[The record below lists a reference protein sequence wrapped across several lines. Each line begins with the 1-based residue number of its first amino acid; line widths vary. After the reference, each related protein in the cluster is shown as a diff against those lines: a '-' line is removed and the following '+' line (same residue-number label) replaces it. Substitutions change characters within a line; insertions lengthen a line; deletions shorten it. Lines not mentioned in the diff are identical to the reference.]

1 MGFIFS
7 KILDFFSR
15 SRNNFRIIILG
26 IQNAGKTTIL
36 YRLSIGQLVK
46 TTPTIGSNV
55 EEISYNN
62 VKLQAWDLGGQES
75 SRSMWEVYFVNTDAV
90 IYVID
95 THDETFDESKAQ
107 FYKLLKHD
115 ALKNA
120 IILIYANKQDLP
132 GAKSMAEIISI
143 YELDSIK
150 DHIWHIQPC
159 SAHTGE
165 GLITGMKWLS
175 DQLVFKSNNNFPI
188 NPYIDYSAN
197 NAGENTDKNKK
208 KETNEIQ
215 EIKEDKDINYTNNIN
230 NKEVIENSV
239 EKENNN
245 INDNNIENNIINNE
259 NNNDDKN
266 NQDNNIDHEN
276 NDENQENK

>member
-7 KILDFFSR
+7 KILEFFSR
-15 SRNNFRIIILG
+15 SRNKFKIILLG

-75 SRSMWEVYFVNTDAV
+75 SRSMWEVYYVNTDAI

-95 THDETFDESKAQ
+95 THDETFDDSKEQ
-107 FYKLLKHD
+107 FYKLLKND
-115 ALKNA
+115 TLKNA

-132 GAKSMAEIISI
+132 GAKSIEEIMQI
-143 YELDSIK
+143 YGFDNIK

-159 SAHTGE
+159 SAMTGE

-175 DQLVFKSNNNFPI
+175 DQLVFKSDNNFPI
-188 NPYIDYSAN
+188 NPYVDYSEN
-197 NAGENTDKNKK
+197 NKGENQEET
-208 KETNEIQ
+208 KESEI
-215 EIKEDKDINYTNNIN
+215 NNIN
-230 NKEVIENSV
+230 N
-239 EKENNN
+239 N
-245 INDNNIENNIINNE
+245 INNEIMEDNKEENNIENKKE
-259 NNNDDKN
+259 ETLEEK
-266 NQDNNIDHEN
+266 IDSI
-276 NDENQENK
+276 DNQEK

>member
-15 SRNNFRIIILG
+15 SRNNFKIIILG

-75 SRSMWEVYFVNTDAV
+75 TRSIWNVYYVNTDAI

-95 THDETFDESKAQ
+95 THDETYDDSKTQ
-107 FYKLLKHD
+107 FYKLLSNET
-115 ALKNA
+115 LKNA

-132 GAKSMAEIISI
+132 GAKNVAEIIQI
-143 YELDSIK
+143 YELDTIK

-159 SAHTGE
+159 SAQTGE

-175 DQLVFKSNNNFPI
+175 DQLIFRSNNNFPI
-188 NPYIDYSAN
+188 NPYVDYP
-197 NAGENTDKNKK
+197 ETKNEKK
-208 KETNEIQ
+208 KET
-215 EIKEDKDINYTNNIN
+215 
-230 NKEVIENSV
+230 
-239 EKENNN
+239 KENNISESN
-245 INDNNIENNIINNE
+245 TDINTSSQNNIESANNVSSSVAVNNE
-259 NNNDDKN
+259 EKIDD
-266 NQDNNIDHEN
+266 DNEV
-276 NDENQENK
+276 NKQ

>member
-15 SRNNFRIIILG
+15 SRNNFKIIILG

-75 SRSMWEVYFVNTDAV
+75 TRSIWNVYYVNTDAI

-95 THDETFDESKAQ
+95 THDETYDDSKTQ
-107 FYKLLKHD
+107 FYKLLSNET
-115 ALKNA
+115 LKNA

-132 GAKSMAEIISI
+132 GAKNVAEIIQI
-143 YELDSIK
+143 YELDTIK

-159 SAHTGE
+159 SAQTGE

-175 DQLVFKSNNNFPI
+175 DQLVFRSNNNFPI
-188 NPYIDYSAN
+188 NPYVDYP
-197 NAGENTDKNKK
+197 ETKNEKK
-208 KETNEIQ
+208 KET
-215 EIKEDKDINYTNNIN
+215 
-230 NKEVIENSV
+230 
-239 EKENNN
+239 KENNISESN
-245 INDNNIENNIINNE
+245 TDINTSSQNNIEGANNVSSSVAVNSEEKIDDDNE
-259 NNNDDKN
+259 V
-266 NQDNNIDHEN
+266 
-276 NDENQENK
+276 NKQ

>member
-15 SRNNFRIIILG
+15 SRNNFKIIILG

-75 SRSMWEVYFVNTDAV
+75 TRSVWNVYFVNTDAI

-95 THDETFDESKAQ
+95 THDETYDDSKTQ
-107 FYKLLKHD
+107 FYKLLSND

-132 GAKSMAEIISI
+132 GAKSVAEIIQI
-143 YELDSIK
+143 YELDTIK

-159 SAHTGE
+159 SAQTGE

-188 NPYIDYSAN
+188 NPYVDYP
-197 NAGENTDKNKK
+197 ETKNVKK
-208 KETNEIQ
+208 
-215 EIKEDKDINYTNNIN
+215 
-230 NKEVIENSV
+230 IEK
-239 EKENNN
+239 EKENKVSTTESTTE
-245 INDNNIENNIINNE
+245 INDTNNNNQNTISNMNSSVEPNQVEKIDDDTNE
-259 NNNDDKN
+259 NK
-266 NQDNNIDHEN
+266 
-276 NDENQENK
+276 

>member
-15 SRNNFRIIILG
+15 SRNKFKIILLG

-75 SRSMWEVYFVNTDAV
+75 VRSMWEVYFINTDAI

-95 THDETFDESKAQ
+95 THDETYDDSKEQ
-107 FYKLLKHD
+107 FYKLLKND
-115 ALKNA
+115 TLKNS

-132 GAKSMAEIISI
+132 GAKSVSEIIQI
-143 YELDSIK
+143 YGLDNIK

-159 SAHTGE
+159 SATTGE

-175 DQLVFKSNNNFPI
+175 DQLVFKSDNHFPI
-188 NPYIDYSAN
+188 NPYIDYSQKN
-197 NAGENTDKNKK
+197 NL
-208 KETNEIQ
+208 
-215 EIKEDKDINYTNNIN
+215 EDEEN
-230 NKEVIENSV
+230 NKENEI
-239 EKENNN
+239 NNN
-245 INDNNIENNIINNE
+245 INDEIKEETINKNNNIMENANEENKEEKIDNDNEKNINNIENEENI
-259 NNNDDKN
+259 K
-266 NQDNNIDHEN
+266 Q
-276 NDENQENK
+276 

>member
-15 SRNNFRIIILG
+15 SRNNFKIIILG

-62 VKLQAWDLGGQES
+62 VKLQAWDLSGQES
-75 SRSMWEVYFVNTDAV
+75 TRSVWNEYFINTDAI

-95 THDETFDESKAQ
+95 THDETYDDSKDQ
-107 FYKLLKHD
+107 FYKLLKND

-132 GAKSMAEIISI
+132 GAKDVGEIIRI
-143 YELDSIK
+143 YELDKIK

-188 NPYIDYSAN
+188 NPYIDYEQN
-197 NAGENTDKNKK
+197 NQET
-208 KETNEIQ
+208 TNENQNQNEKKSEINN
-215 EIKEDKDINYTNNIN
+215 EIKGEENNVENNSNNNIN
-230 NKEVIENSV
+230 NNID
-239 EKENNN
+239 ENNN
-245 INDNNIENNIINNE
+245 A
-259 NNNDDKN
+259 K
-266 NQDNNIDHEN
+266 
-276 NDENQENK
+276 

>member
-1 MGFIFS
+1 MGFILS

-15 SRNNFRIIILG
+15 SRNNFKIIILG

-75 SRSMWEVYFVNTDAV
+75 TRSIWNVYYANTDAV

-95 THDETFDESKAQ
+95 THDESYDDSKTQ
-107 FYKLLKHD
+107 FYKLLENET
-115 ALKNA
+115 LKNA
-120 IILIYANKQDLP
+120 VILIYANKQDLP
-132 GAKSMAEIISI
+132 GAKNVSEIIRI
-143 YELDSIK
+143 YELDTIK

-159 SAHTGE
+159 SAQTGE

-175 DQLVFKSNNNFPI
+175 DQLVFKSNNNFPV
-188 NPYIDYSAN
+188 NPYIDYPETKKENKNKNSTESKVEINNTNQDSTNNAN
-197 NAGENTDKNKK
+197 NIGS
-208 KETNEIQ
+208 
-215 EIKEDKDINYTNNIN
+215 
-230 NKEVIENSV
+230 SV
-239 EKENNN
+239 E
-245 INDNNIENNIINNE
+245 INKDEKIDEDNNEG
-259 NNNDDKN
+259 
-266 NQDNNIDHEN
+266 
-276 NDENQENK
+276 NK

>member
-15 SRNNFRIIILG
+15 SRNKFKIIILG

-75 SRSMWEVYFVNTDAV
+75 SRSVWDIYFTNTDAI

-95 THDETFDESKAQ
+95 TNDETYDDSKEQ
-107 FYKLLKHD
+107 FYKLLKNET
-115 ALKNA
+115 LRNA
-120 IILIYANKQDLP
+120 VILIYANKQDLP
-132 GAKSMAEIISI
+132 GAKNVGDIINI
-143 YELDSIK
+143 YGLDNIK

-159 SAHTGE
+159 SAQTGE

-175 DQLVFKSNNNFPI
+175 DQLVFKSDNNFPI
-188 NPYIDYSAN
+188 NPYVDYSEN
-197 NAGENTDKNKK
+197 N
-208 KETNEIQ
+208 
-215 EIKEDKDINYTNNIN
+215 
-230 NKEVIENSV
+230 
-239 EKENNN
+239 KENNN
-245 INDNNIENNIINNE
+245 IDNNEKLEIKESNNKIKEENINIKENNKIDKSEDNKEEKLDNENNIR
-259 NNNDDKN
+259 
-266 NQDNNIDHEN
+266 NIT
-276 NDENQENK
+276 NQE

>member
-15 SRNNFRIIILG
+15 SRSNFKIIILG

-36 YRLSIGQLVK
+36 YRLSLGQLVQ

-75 SRSMWEVYFVNTDAV
+75 TRSVWDVYFVNTDAI

-95 THDETFDESKAQ
+95 THDTNYEESKNQ
-107 FYKLLKHD
+107 FYKLLENE

-120 IILIYANKQDLP
+120 VILIYANKQDLA
-132 GAKSMAEIISI
+132 GAKKVNEIVQI
-143 YELDSIK
+143 YELDSITN
-150 DHIWHIQPC
+150 HIWHIQPC
-159 SAHTGE
+159 SAQTGE

-175 DQLVFKSNNNFPI
+175 DQLVFKSNNNFPV
-188 NPYIDYSAN
+188 NPY
-197 NAGENTDKNKK
+197 TDFPENKK
-208 KETNEIQ
+208 S
-215 EIKEDKDINYTNNIN
+215 N
-230 NKEVIENSV
+230 NKKGV
-239 EKENNN
+239 KNNN
-245 INDNNIENNIINNE
+245 INDKNLGQSLNNSNATLGANTS
-259 NNNDDKN
+259 
-266 NQDNNIDHEN
+266 NQNTINNIDSITSEGN
-276 NDENQENK
+276 A

>member
-15 SRNNFRIIILG
+15 SRSNFKIIILG

-36 YRLSIGQLVK
+36 YRLSLGQLVQ

-75 SRSMWEVYFVNTDAV
+75 TRSVWDVYFVGTDAI

-95 THDETFDESKAQ
+95 THDTNYEESKNQ
-107 FYKLLKHD
+107 FYKLLENE

-120 IILIYANKQDLP
+120 VILIYANKQDLS
-132 GAKSMAEIISI
+132 GAKSVNEIIQI
-143 YELDSIK
+143 YEFNNIK
-150 DHIWHIQPC
+150 DHVWNIQPC
-159 SAHTGE
+159 SAQTGE

-175 DQLVFKSNNNFPI
+175 DQLVFRSNNNFPV
-188 NPYIDYSAN
+188 NPYVDFP
-197 NAGENTDKNKK
+197 EDKNEGNKK
-208 KETNEIQ
+208 KKVNKKNNPGSLNNSEANLGNSSNNQNSIG
-215 EIKEDKDINYTNNIN
+215 NIN
-230 NKEVIENSV
+230 NSTT
-239 EKENNN
+239 
-245 INDNNIENNIINNE
+245 
-259 NNNDDKN
+259 
-266 NQDNNIDHEN
+266 NQDNT
-276 NDENQENK
+276 Q

>member
-15 SRNNFRIIILG
+15 SRSNFKIIILG

-36 YRLSIGQLVK
+36 YRLSLGQLVQ

-75 SRSMWEVYFVNTDAV
+75 TRSVWDVYFVNTDAI

-95 THDETFDESKAQ
+95 SHDTNYDESKTQ
-107 FYKLLKHD
+107 FYKLLENE

-120 IILIYANKQDLP
+120 VILIYANKQDLS
-132 GAKSMAEIISI
+132 GAKSVNDIIQI
-143 YELDSIK
+143 YELNELK
-150 DHIWHIQPC
+150 DHVWNIQPC
-159 SAHTGE
+159 SAQTGE

-175 DQLVFKSNNNFPI
+175 DQLVFKSNNNFPV
-188 NPYIDYSAN
+188 NPYVDNIENKNKN
-197 NAGENTDKNKK
+197 NKNKK
-208 KETNEIQ
+208 GNKNLENSVNSQVNLGNNNSENQNTIG
-215 EIKEDKDINYTNNIN
+215 NIN
-230 NKEVIENSV
+230 NTDANNST
-239 EKENNN
+239 NAA
-245 INDNNIENNIINNE
+245 
-259 NNNDDKN
+259 
-266 NQDNNIDHEN
+266 
-276 NDENQENK
+276 

>member
-15 SRNNFRIIILG
+15 SRNNFKIIILG

-75 SRSMWEVYFVNTDAV
+75 TRSIWNVYYVNTDAI

-95 THDETFDESKAQ
+95 THDETYDDSKTQ
-107 FYKLLKHD
+107 FYKLLSNET
-115 ALKNA
+115 LKNA

-132 GAKSMAEIISI
+132 GAKNVAEIIQI
-143 YELDSIK
+143 YELDTIK

-159 SAHTGE
+159 SAQTGE

-175 DQLVFKSNNNFPI
+175 DQLVFRSNNNFPI
-188 NPYIDYSAN
+188 NPYVDYP
-197 NAGENTDKNKK
+197 ETKNEKK
-208 KETNEIQ
+208 KET
-215 EIKEDKDINYTNNIN
+215 
-230 NKEVIENSV
+230 
-239 EKENNN
+239 KENNISESN
-245 INDNNIENNIINNE
+245 TDINTSSQNNIESANNVSSSVAVNNE
-259 NNNDDKN
+259 EKIDD
-266 NQDNNIDHEN
+266 DNEV
-276 NDENQENK
+276 NKQ

>member
-15 SRNNFRIIILG
+15 SRSNFKIIILG

-36 YRLSIGQLVK
+36 YRLSLGQLVQ

-75 SRSMWEVYFVNTDAV
+75 TRSVWDVYFVNTDAI

-95 THDETFDESKAQ
+95 SHDTNYDESKTQ
-107 FYKLLKHD
+107 FYKLLENE

-120 IILIYANKQDLP
+120 VILIYANKQDLS
-132 GAKSMAEIISI
+132 GAKSVNDIIQI
-143 YELDSIK
+143 YELNK
-150 DHIWHIQPC
+150 LKEHVWNIQPC
-159 SAHTGE
+159 SAQTGE

-175 DQLVFKSNNNFPI
+175 DQLVFKSNNNFPV
-188 NPYIDYSAN
+188 NPYVDNIENKNKN
-197 NAGENTDKNKK
+197 NKNKK
-208 KETNEIQ
+208 GNKNLENSVNSQVNLGNNNSENQNTIG
-215 EIKEDKDINYTNNIN
+215 NIN
-230 NKEVIENSV
+230 NTDANNST
-239 EKENNN
+239 NAA
-245 INDNNIENNIINNE
+245 
-259 NNNDDKN
+259 
-266 NQDNNIDHEN
+266 
-276 NDENQENK
+276 

>member
-15 SRNNFRIIILG
+15 SRNNFKIIILG

-75 SRSMWEVYFVNTDAV
+75 TRSIWDVYFINTDAI
-90 IYVID
+90 IYVVD
-95 THDETFDESKAQ
+95 SHDETYDDSKTQ
-107 FYKLLKHD
+107 FYKLLKNE

-120 IILIYANKQDLP
+120 IVLIYANKQDLP
-132 GAKSMAEIISI
+132 GAKSVGEIIQI
-143 YELDSIK
+143 YEFDTIK

-159 SAHTGE
+159 SALTGE

-188 NPYIDYSAN
+188 NPYVDYS
-197 NAGENTDKNKK
+197 ETKK
-208 KETNEIQ
+208 QNQK
-215 EIKEDKDINYTNNIN
+215 
-230 NKEVIENSV
+230 
-239 EKENNN
+239 
-245 INDNNIENNIINNE
+245 NIENNTESNLEMNNNIQNDINNTPSSVAVNEEEKIDNENNE
-259 NNNDDKN
+259 NKLNN
-266 NQDNNIDHEN
+266 
-276 NDENQENK
+276 

>member
-15 SRNNFRIIILG
+15 SRSNFKIIILG

-62 VKLQAWDLGGQES
+62 VKLQAWDLGGQQS
-75 SRSMWEVYFVNTDAV
+75 TRSVWDVYFVNTDAI

-95 THDETFDESKAQ
+95 THDETYDDSKTQ
-107 FYKLLKHD
+107 FYKLLSNE

-132 GAKSMAEIISI
+132 GAKNVAEIIQI
-143 YELDSIK
+143 YELDTIK

-159 SAHTGE
+159 SAQTGE

-188 NPYIDYSAN
+188 NPYVDYP
-197 NAGENTDKNKK
+197 ETKNEKK
-208 KETNEIQ
+208 KE
-215 EIKEDKDINYTNNIN
+215 IKETNISESNMGMD
-230 NKEVIENSV
+230 NSNQSGI
-239 EKENNN
+239 NNN
-245 INDNNIENNIINNE
+245 ISSSTNVNAVEEINKEDNKNPNN
-259 NNNDDKN
+259 
-266 NQDNNIDHEN
+266 
-276 NDENQENK
+276 

>member
-15 SRNNFRIIILG
+15 SRNNFKIIILG

-75 SRSMWEVYFVNTDAV
+75 TRSIWNVYYVNTDAI

-95 THDETFDESKAQ
+95 THDETYDDSKTQ
-107 FYKLLKHD
+107 FYKLLSNET
-115 ALKNA
+115 LKNA

-132 GAKSMAEIISI
+132 GAKNVAEIIQI
-143 YELDSIK
+143 YELDTIK

-159 SAHTGE
+159 SAQTGE

-175 DQLVFKSNNNFPI
+175 DQLVFRSNNNFPI
-188 NPYIDYSAN
+188 NPYVDYP
-197 NAGENTDKNKK
+197 ETKNEKK
-208 KETNEIQ
+208 KET
-215 EIKEDKDINYTNNIN
+215 
-230 NKEVIENSV
+230 
-239 EKENNN
+239 KENNISESN
-245 INDNNIENNIINNE
+245 TDINTSSQNNIEAANNVSSSVAV
-259 NNNDDKN
+259 
-266 NQDNNIDHEN
+266 
-276 NDENQENK
+276 

>member
-15 SRNNFRIIILG
+15 SRNNFKIIILG

-75 SRSMWEVYFVNTDAV
+75 TRSIWDVYFINTDAI

-95 THDETFDESKAQ
+95 THDETYDDSKTQ
-107 FYKLLKHD
+107 FYKLLKNE

-120 IILIYANKQDLP
+120 IILIYANKQDFP
-132 GAKSMAEIISI
+132 GAKSVGEIIQI
-143 YELDSIK
+143 YELDTIK

-159 SAHTGE
+159 SAQTGE

-175 DQLVFKSNNNFPI
+175 DQLVFKSNNNFPV
-188 NPYIDYSAN
+188 NPYIDYEQENKEN
-197 NAGENTDKNKK
+197 NNN
-208 KETNEIQ
+208 I
-215 EIKEDKDINYTNNIN
+215 EIKEKEIINNNIN
-230 NKEVIENSV
+230 N
-239 EKENNN
+239 N
-245 INDNNIENNIINNE
+245 INKNNE
-259 NNNDDKN
+259 NVIKEENKDENVGNNVN
-266 NQDNNIDHEN
+266 NVKDNNNVNI
-276 NDENQENK
+276 